1 MVIPVNTIA
10 RTATTIAAAAGL
22 AGAGLAAGAA
32 VATAAPGAAP
42 TLMSFGNTVWVYGLG
57 GCQGS
62 VKTQILTDPAKKGQ
76 ATIVVTPQGA
86 SSPGCQADLT
96 TSWMV
101 PRQPFTGQQTNR
113 VAVTGSKP
121 TQFTI
126 NPGSGYAVIGFATG
140 GQTPVQ
146 SYISVP

>member
-1 MVIPVNTIA
+1 MNTIA
-10 RTATTIAAAAGL
+10 RTATTIAAAACL

-32 VATAAPGAAP
+32 IATAAPGPAP
-42 TLMSFGNTVWVYGLG
+42 TLMSFGNTVWAFGLG

-62 VKTQILTDPAKKGQ
+62 VKAQILTDPAKKGQ

-86 SSPGCQADLT
+86 SSPNCQADLT

-113 VAVTGSKP
+113 VAVSNGKP

-126 NPGSGYAVIGFATG
+126 NPGSGYAVIGFATA

-146 SYISVP
+146 SYVTIP